1 MVKKTLIIIILLI
14 TAFYVISDENI
25 KIILSG
31 IAIFLIGMHFMEDGF
46 KLFSGGTLE
55 KILEKFT
62 STKVRALTTG
72 FITTSIVQSSSLI
85 SVIVISFLS
94 VELISLAKGIAI
106 IFGANLG
113 STTTAW
119 IVSSFGLKLKISVY
133 AMPMIIFGVIFRFS
147 KNNTYVGL
155 GNILLGLGFIFLGI
169 SYMKEGF
176 DTLKDSIDLAAY
188 SVGGYLGIFIYILI
202 GAVST
207 IVIQSSS
214 ATMAII
220 ITALAGANILY
231 IDALALAIGANV
243 GTTVTAVLGSL
254 TSNENGKRLAFAHFV
269 FNISTGLI
277 AVILIYVLQDL
288 VEVIAPLLGIAQ
300 DNYTMKLALFHTIFN
315 LLGIIALFPL
325 IDYIVKIAEK
335 LISDKYQ
342 KSSKPLYLAE
352 ANTKIP
358 YNAMVSIQK
367 ETIRLY
373 DHAQKAILHALSVH
387 TSQLNTKE
395 DIEKVVNQYTKI
407 DTNLD
412 NIYQK
417 ELKSLYGDII
427 EYALISQQN
436 MSQEQSKYVTDLKQI
451 SSIIIQTLKDTRDI
465 QKNIN
470 FYLNSK
476 NEHIKEEYRFIKKE
490 IVTFIFEVNKLKKD
504 FESDSVTDE
513 LEVSTQIQV
522 DKEGLQNLDVIHNG
536 RIDSLIKEEKIT
548 SKMATS
554 VINDTSNAYT
564 ICSNLLTIANTLF
577 IRDNKLR
584 QLGEEDEVK

>member
-1 MVKKTLIIIILLI
+1 MVKKTLIISILLI
-14 TAFYVISDENI
+14 TAYFVISEDNI

-62 STKVRALTTG
+62 STNARALTTG

-119 IVSSFGLKLKISVY
+119 IVSSFGLNLKISIY

-147 KNNTYVGL
+147 KNSTYVGL

-202 GAVST
+202 GAIATV
-207 IVIQSSS
+207 VIQSSS

-243 GTTVTAVLGSL
+243 GTTVTAVIGSL

-269 FNISTGLI
+269 FNIFTGLL
-277 AVILIYVLQDL
+277 AVVLIYTLRDL
-288 VEVIAPLLGIAQ
+288 VEFLSPMLGIAA
-300 DNYTMKLALFHTIFN
+300 DNYTMKLALFHTLFN
-315 LLGIIALFPL
+315 LLGIIVLYPF
-325 IDYIVKIAEK
+325 ISKIVTLAEK
-335 LISDKYQ
+335 LISDKYK
-342 KSSKPLYLAE
+342 KSSKPLYLAQ
-352 ANTKIP
+352 ANIKIP

-373 DHAQKAILHALSVH
+373 DNAQKAILHALSVH
-387 TSQLNTKE
+387 TSQLNTKD
-395 DIEKVVNQYTKI
+395 DIAKVVNQNSKI

-412 NIYQK
+412 DIYQK
-417 ELKSLYGDII
+417 ELKSLYSDII

-436 MSQEQSKYVTDLKQI
+436 MNQEQSKYVTDLKII
-451 SSIIIQTLKDTRDI
+451 SNLIIKTLKDTRDI
-465 QKNIN
+465 QKNVN

-476 NEHIKEEYRFIKKE
+476 NEYIKEEYRFIKE
-490 IVTFIFEVNKLKKD
+490 ELVTFIFEVNELKKD
-504 FESDSVTDE
+504 FESDSETDE

-522 DKEGLQNLDVIHNG
+522 DKERLQKLDVIHNG
-536 RIDSLIKEEKIT
+536 RIDSLIKDEKIT

-554 VINDTSNAYT
+554 IINDTSTAYT
-564 ICSNLLTIANTLF
+564 ICTNLLNIANVMF
-577 IRDNKLR
+577 IRDKNLR
-584 QLGEEDEVK
+584 ELGELDEVK